1 MEQEDG
7 IMLHSGLLLLSNA
20 RNYPNRNAVIS
31 NTRTLTYHELNRQSN
46 CIANALRKRGVKR
59 GDAAGIV
66 MKNSVEWVIA
76 WFACQKLG
84 VVFVPLHVR
93 LRAQELIASMK
104 MVKCKLL
111 FFGESFHEKAEEI
124 CHEYKELQIKVCV
137 GAQDSKYPYSSGYSL
152 SWEELLRERDEREA
166 QAVLENHDPS
176 VVLFTSGTTGA
187 PKGVIRTQEQ
197 VFLHGITLA
206 LRNDHPGAIDVMMS
220 TAPLYHIGGLQ
231 GFLKM
236 LVLGGTYITLER
248 IDPEEIMDM
257 IERWR
262 VTQLQMLP
270 PVTYERVYCHDG
282 WKSRDR
288 SSVWEVCISA
298 GKCTEGNIDHVFEMF
313 PDCHL
318 RPSWGSTETCSVTCM
333 HLSKEAYY
341 KDRALL
347 KTVGTVMPMT
357 EVRIVDADGRDVKPG
372 ETGEAVVS
380 SPMIMD
386 GYVKGEH
393 EEDDND
399 LFLDGKWFKTG
410 DIMRMDPE
418 TGYYYFMD
426 RKKDIIKTG
435 GENVFA
441 VEVERAIQEHPSI
454 RDCAVVGVCDARFGE
469 AIAAAIVLNPGRSI
483 DPRELTEF
491 CKKRLPS
498 FKKPRY
504 IAIMEEL
511 PLNNVGKVAKPVL
524 RENAALFK
532 PIF

>member
-1 MEQEDG
+1 
-7 IMLHSGLLLLSNA
+7 MLHSGLLLLSNA
-20 RNYPNRNAVIS
+20 RNYPDRKAIIS

-46 CIANALRKRGVKR
+46 CIANALRKRGVKK

-66 MKNSVEWVIA
+66 LKNSAEWVIA

-93 LRAQELIASMK
+93 LRAQELISSMK

-124 CHEYKELQIKVCV
+124 CHSYKELQIKVCV
-137 GAQDSKYPYSSGYSL
+137 GAPDSKYPYSSGYSL
-152 SWEELLRERDEREA
+152 SWEELLQEQDEREA
-166 QAVLENHDPS
+166 QAELENHSPS

-197 VFLHGITLA
+197 VILHGITLA
-206 LRNDHPGAIDVMMS
+206 LRNNHPGVNDVMMS

-248 IDPEEIMDM
+248 IDPVEIMDM
-257 IERWR
+257 IEKWR

-270 PVTYERVYCHDG
+270 PVTYERVYRHDG
-282 WKSRDR
+282 WKERDR
-288 SSVWEVCISA
+288 SSVWEVCMSA
-298 GKCTEGNIDHVFEMF
+298 GKCTGEYIDHVFEMF
-313 PDCHL
+313 PQCHL

-333 HLSKEAYY
+333 QLTRERYY
-341 KDRALL
+341 SDTTLMKA
-347 KTVGTVMPMT
+347 VGAVMPFT
-357 EVRIVDADGRDVKPG
+357 EVRIVDEAGRDVPAG
-372 ETGEAVVS
+372 EAGEAVVS

-386 GYVKGEH
+386 GYVKQFH
-393 EEDDND
+393 EEDDNEV
-399 LFLDGKWFKTG
+399 FLDGKWFKTG

-418 TGYYYFMD
+418 TGYYYFLD

-441 VEVERAIQEHPSI
+441 LEVERAIQEHPAV

-469 AIAAAIVLNPGRSI
+469 AIAAAIVLNAGSTL
-483 DPRELTEF
+483 DGRELTEF
-491 CKKRLPS
+491 CKQRLPS

-504 IAIMEEL
+504 MAIMDEL
-511 PLNNVGKVAKPVL
+511 PVNNIGKIAKPVL
-524 RENAALFK
+524 RENSPSLFK